1 MEQRYH
7 PDTLLLLL
15 YYFKPRLDWR
25 HGDPDDEDASWVD
38 SITTGEQL
46 PSSLAVGSGGTAAWR
61 DPHEGSD
68 SVEVSTPSVSSSI
81 RSSSVTEGFER
92 RRNRRALRQKRK
104 QKSLAA
110 KGSFRSKEYW
120 NS

>member
-46 PSSLAVGSGGTAAWR
+46 SSSLAVGSGGTAAWR
-61 DPHEGSD
+61 DPHEDSD

-92 RRNRRALRQKRK
+92 RQNRRALRQKRK